1 MSQLAPCV
9 FPGCS
14 SLIEIV
20 IPEGVTKIGAGSFD
34 YCRSLKD
41 IFCYSEIPPK
51 IYQAFDDV
59 PLEQVTV
66 HVPVVKKYKKDILW
80 KAFGKLV
87 PIQ

>member
-1 MSQLAPCV
+1 MSQLDPCV

-41 IFCYSEIPPK
+41 IFCYSEVPPK

-66 HVPVVKKYKKDILW
+66 HVPVVKNYKKDILW